1 VVRAWLDEDP
11 ASEVASIRHLP
22 QYAGP
27 AWHIERARVGDSRD
41 ITVELIENGL
51 PIAQTTVLAN
61 GQPQPVTF
69 DVELSESGWLAL
81 RIRPS
86 AHTQAFRITVAD
98 SPARPL
104 RASAEWCANAVD
116 RLWAEKGKFI
126 AQHEREE
133 AKNAYAHASDEYRR
147 RAAGGR

>member
-1 VVRAWLDEDP
+1 MHQHEIVKRRANRVRMSTLH
-11 ASEVASIRHLP
+11 VRVN
-22 QYAGP
+22 
-27 AWHIERARVGDSRD
+27 RA
-41 ITVELIENGL
+41 T
-51 PIAQTTVLAN
+51 
-61 GQPQPVTF
+61 TF
-69 DVELSESGWLAL
+69 DVDLNESGWLAL
-81 RIRPS
+81 RILPS

-147 RAAGGR
+147 RAAAGR